1 MRREESTH
9 RFTVQISPSAWKQ
22 IASLPADTYRRVR
35 EELEAVATRLVVVP
49 APTTPPA
56 TKEAA
61 TALALLV
68 KEYVV
73 LYDVDMERRSVMLL
87 EVALRQ
93 PPPG

>member
-1 MRREESTH
+1 MRREESAH

-49 APTTPPA
+49 APTPPT
-56 TKEAA
+56 TKETT

-93 PPPG
+93 PPPA

>member
-1 MRREESTH
+1 MRREEPAH

-49 APTTPPA
+49 APTPPS

-93 PPPG
+93 PARE

>member
-1 MRREESTH
+1 MRREEPSH

-22 IASLPADTYRRVR
+22 IASLPAETYRRVR
-35 EELEAVATRLVVVP
+35 EELEAVATRLVVLP
-49 APTTPPA
+49 APTPPG
-56 TKEAA
+56 TKAAA

-93 PPPG
+93 PVGE

>member
-1 MRREESTH
+1 MRREEPTH

-22 IASLPADTYRRVR
+22 IASLPAETYRRVR
-35 EELEAVATRLVVVP
+35 EELEAVATRLVVLP
-49 APTTPPA
+49 APTSPTA
-56 TKEAA
+56 KEAA
-61 TALALLV
+61 TALALVV

-93 PPPG
+93 SARE

>member
-1 MRREESTH
+1 MRREEPSH

-22 IASLPADTYRRVR
+22 IASLPAETYRRVR

-49 APTTPPA
+49 APPA
-56 TKEAA
+56 AGTQEAA

-93 PPPG
+93 PVGE